1 MATQIIIHKQLILFV
16 QNINWCQRKQ
26 KRKMRFSQ
34 QFSLAMVLH
43 SCGCWHDD
51 VIKNIFRV
59 TGHLCRE
66 FTGPRHKGQWRGA
79 LMFSLICAR
88 INGWVNNGEAGDLG
102 RHRPHYDVI
111 VMGMVLFVPYV
122 IMENTCTLEYL
133 TRVYFSSPDSATQMY
148 TILLISHGLCRFE
161 TDEVMCGGVWG
172 RCRRHN
178 NCGLR
183 LGPRVQS
190 WFLA

>member
-1 MATQIIIHKQLILFV
+1 
-16 QNINWCQRKQ
+16 
-26 KRKMRFSQ
+26 
-34 QFSLAMVLH
+34 MVLH

-51 VIKNIFRV
+51 VIKWKIFRV

-102 RHRPHYDVI
+102 RHRAHYDVI

-148 TILLISHGLCRFE
+148 TNLLISHGLCRFE

-172 RCRRHN
+172 QSRRHN
-178 NCGLR
+178 NCGPR

-190 WFLA
+190 WFLV